1 MTFHVKAGFA
11 LIIRGTTTA
20 VAYLATPPPTAM
32 QATNVP
38 QESAQ
43 PLCYQTGQDA
53 QLQLPAF
60 PTSVKTEGA
69 KANKMTEPDAT
80 QNTSVKPRSAPRN
93 YATEAL

>member
-1 MTFHVKAGFA
+1 MTFHAKAGFV

-20 VAYLATPPPTAM
+20 VAYLATPPPTAI

-53 QLQLPAF
+53 QHQIPVFLQIA
-60 PTSVKTEGA
+60 KTEGA
-69 KANKMTEPDAT
+69 KAISKTDLDVTPNFNAKQRFAHL
-80 QNTSVKPRSAPRN
+80 RF
-93 YATEAL
+93 ATEA